1 MSPPKHIPYKMSMF
15 ACTQHKGLVMK
26 LPLFL
31 LSSVVD
37 AKVNQWFWHRPCAT
51 VNMSAFVWKLDNNVF
66 VVQSA
71 WVWKIKMSRKVLWH
85 LLLIFLC
92 YPAFKYSPPPFLY
105 FLTLF
110 PVLKVYVFE
119 VAGAAISVVAV
130 PGADQMWQ
138 AGASVMLSLSGERNL
153 QGSQNTQVT
162 LLIIKWY
169 YYFI

>member
-1 MSPPKHIPYKMSMF
+1 MY
-15 ACTQHKGLVMK
+15 TQHKGLVMK
-26 LPLFL
+26 LTLCV
-31 LSSVVD
+31 LSTEVD

-51 VNMSAFVWKLDNNVF
+51 VNISAFVRKLNNNVF

-71 WVWKIKMSRKVLWH
+71 WDWKIKMSRKVSWH
-85 LLLIFLC
+85 LLWIFLC
-92 YPAFKYSPPPFLY
+92 YPTFKNSPTPFLY

-130 PGADQMWQ
+130 RGADQMWQ
-138 AGASVMLSLSGERNL
+138 AGASVMLSLAGERNL
-153 QGSQNTQVT
+153 QGSQNTHIT
-162 LLIIKWY
+162 HLLIIKCY